1 MRDARVG
8 TSLARRNVSRASLAR
23 PGTPRN
29 VYFSLVF
36 LGGGFAFA
44 HMFPPSGTAFGSR
57 HTAPPAGHII
67 DAVRS
72 NSFSRGDARTVV
84 SHGFLHSGVRTRTQ
98 LSVSTIAHAFRIG
111 TSGVHG

>member
-1 MRDARVG
+1 M
-8 TSLARRNVSRASLAR
+8 
-23 PGTPRN
+23 
-29 VYFSLVF
+29 F

-57 HTAPPAGHII
+57 HTAPPAGHSI
-67 DAVRS
+67 DAVRPNTS
-72 NSFSRGDARTVV
+72 ALGDARTVV
-84 SHGFLHSGVRTRTQ
+84 SHGNLHTGVGTRTQ